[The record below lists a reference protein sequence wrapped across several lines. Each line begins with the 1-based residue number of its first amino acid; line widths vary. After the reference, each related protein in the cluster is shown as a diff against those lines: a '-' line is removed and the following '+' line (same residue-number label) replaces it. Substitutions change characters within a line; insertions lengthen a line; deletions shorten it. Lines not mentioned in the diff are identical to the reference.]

1 MSIKRITISLL
12 VVFGALVPV
21 APAMASD
28 QSLEKALKPYKTKL
42 TTDIAYLANFATPSK
57 SKASSDLKQ
66 LSKVKGDLNGALKAA
81 TDNQASSS
89 KGKAGRTDVIAGVKD
104 ALKAESEAVASATA
118 AKSGKS
124 STAKSDAKTEKS
136 EIDKAL
142 APLEAGGKALGL
154 F

>member
-1 MSIKRITISLL
+1 MSIKRTTISL
-12 VVFGALVPV
+12 VVVLGALVPV
-21 APAMASD
+21 APAQASD
-28 QSLEKALKPYKTKL
+28 KTLEKALKPYKSKL
-42 TTDIAYLANFATPSK
+42 TVDVAYLANYAAPSK
-57 SKASSDLKQ
+57 SKASSALKE

-89 KGKAGRTDVIAGVKD
+89 KGKTGRTEVIAGLKD
-104 ALKAESEAVASATA
+104 ALKANAEAQASANA

-136 EIDKAL
+136 EIDKAI